1 MECEFLE
8 IIVTASAMVTAFAT
22 AGLALFGIKQL
33 KTLKNQVKIQADQL
47 KIQGE
52 REKKWH
58 TVAACERYSS
68 DPILHDVTKSI
79 WKKSN
84 NGSDYTGYTDLDH
97 DIIQTLD
104 YLDSLAVGIEQ
115 DIYDEV
121 IIKDNLKEVVYKAV
135 KVFIKGEPGN
145 LAGRDWI
152 TGKALCTKE
161 EYPFLSRLYN
171 KWFND

>member
-1 MECEFLE
+1 MSE
-8 IIVTASAMVTAFAT
+8 
-22 AGLALFGIKQL
+22 
-33 KTLKNQVKIQADQL
+33 KINVWLRNEQL

-58 TVAACERYSS
+58 TVAACEHYSS

-84 NGSDYTGYTDLDH
+84 SGSDYTGYIALDH

-104 YLDSLAVGIEQ
+104 FLDSLAIGIEQ

-121 IIKDNLKEVVYKAV
+121 IIKDNLQEVIYKAV
-135 KVFIKGEPGN
+135 KVFIKGESGN
-145 LAGRDWI
+145 LAGRNWI
-152 TGKALCTKE
+152 AGRALCTKE
-161 EYPFLSRLYN
+161 EYPFLSRLYD